1 MKFSEFPYKRP
12 DFESFQKEMRSNLET
27 FKNAKSAQEQIECLD
42 KINVLRNMVSTQGTL
57 SSIRHS
63 INNNDEFYN
72 AENDYWDEYGPL
84 YQNEES
90 ELAKTIL
97 ASSFIDELKAHYP
110 TQFFTLLECSV
121 KSFDECLIEDM
132 QEENKLVS
140 RYNRI
145 KATAQIEFE
154 GKTYT
159 LPELGPLALSNDR
172 DLRRRANEAAIGY
185 YEKYEAEI
193 DEIYD
198 SLVKVRD
205 RMAKKLGFKNYIELG
220 YLKMCRSDYN
230 ADMVANYRKQILEFV
245 TPAVAKLLEEQRE
258 RLGYETLHYYD
269 ESYEFESGMPKPQG
283 SPEWILENGTK
294 MYHELSKETSEFF
307 DFMMGNELMD
317 LLSKPGKEGGGY
329 CTFMPD
335 FQAPFIFSNF
345 NGTSGDIDVLTHE
358 AGHAFQI
365 FSSRSIAIPDLQWP
379 TMESCEIHSMSMEF
393 FTYPWMKLFFK
404 DDVDKYYYHHLT
416 GTLRFL
422 PYGVLVDHFQHEV
435 YEHPEYTPAQRKET
449 WRRLEKM
456 YLPFKNYEGADF
468 YERGNWWFKQGHIFA
483 SPFYYID
490 YTLAQVCALQ
500 FFAKLNDN
508 YEEAWKDYLHLCKQG
523 GTKSFL
529 GLVKEA
535 NLDNPFVDGCISKTM
550 EKIQPKIDEFS
561 KGNIK

>member
-1 MKFSEFPYKRP
+1 MKFSEFTYERP
-12 DFESFQKEMRSNLET
+12 NFEEYQKEMRSSLERFIAAT
-27 FKNAKSAQEQIECLD
+27 TAEEQITCLD
-42 KINVLRNMVSTQGTL
+42 QINVLRNKISTQSTL
-57 SSIRHS
+57 ASIRHS
-63 INNNDEFYN
+63 IDNNDEFYN

-90 ELAKTIL
+90 TLAKTIL
-97 ASSFIDELKAHYP
+97 ASKFIDDLKAHYP

-121 KSFDECLIEDM
+121 KSFDECIIEDM

-145 KATAQIEFE
+145 KATAQIEYE
-154 GKTYT
+154 GNTYT
-159 LPELGPLALSNDR
+159 LPGMQPFTISNDR
-172 DLRRRANEAAIGY
+172 EVREKASIATYNY
-185 YEKYEAEI
+185 YTEHEQEI

-198 SLVKVRD
+198 SLVKLRD
-205 RMAKKLGFKNYIELG
+205 KMAKKLGFKNYVELG
-220 YLKMCRSDYN
+220 YMRMSRSDYN
-230 ADMVANYRKQILEFV
+230 ANDVANYRKQILESV
-245 TPAVAKLLEEQRE
+245 TPAVSKLFDEQRE
-258 RLGYETLHYYD
+258 RLGYDTLHYYD
-269 ESYEFESGMPKPQG
+269 ENYEFETGMPKPQG
-283 SPEWILENGTK
+283 TPEWILENGK
-294 MYHELSKETSEFF
+294 IMYNELSKETSEFF
-307 DFMMGNELMD
+307 NHMMDNELMD

-335 FQAPFIFSNF
+335 YQAPFIFSNF

-358 AGHAFQI
+358 AGHAFEI
-365 FSSRSIAIPDLQWP
+365 YSSRYITIPDLQWP

-404 DDVDKYYYHHLT
+404 EDIDKYYYHHLT
-416 GTLRFL
+416 NTLKFL
-422 PYGVLVDHFQHEV
+422 PYGVLVDHYQHEV
-435 YEHPEYTPAQRKET
+435 YEHPEYTPAERKAV
-449 WRRLEKM
+449 WRKLEKM
-456 YLPFKNYEGADF
+456 YQPHKNYEGCDF
-468 YERGNWWFKQGHIFA
+468 LERGNWWFKQGHIFA

-500 FFAKLNDN
+500 FFAKMNED
-508 YEEAWKDYLHLCKQG
+508 YQAAWNDYLHLCKQG

-535 NLDNPFVDGCISKTM
+535 NLKNPFIDGTIKETM

>member
-1 MKFSEFPYKRP
+1 MKFSEFKYERP
-12 DFESFQKEMRSNLET
+12 DFETYQKNMRTNLEN
-27 FKNAKSAQEQIECLD
+27 FKNAGSVEEQIKCLD
-42 KINVLRNMVSTQGTL
+42 SIIVLLNNVSTQATL
-57 SSIRHS
+57 ASIRHS

-72 AENDYWDEYGPL
+72 QENDYWDEYNPM

-97 ASSFIDELKAHYP
+97 ASKFINELKEHYP
-110 TQFFTLLECSV
+110 LQFFTLLECSV
-121 KSFDECLIEDM
+121 KSFDECIIQDM

-140 RYNRI
+140 RYNKI
-145 KATAQIEFE
+145 KATAQIEFNNE
-154 GKTYT
+154 IYT
-159 LPELGPLALSNDR
+159 LPGMTPFMLSNDR
-172 DLRRRANEAAIGY
+172 EEREKASLATIAY

-205 RMAKKLGFKNYIELG
+205 RMAKKLGFKNYVELG
-220 YLKMCRSDYN
+220 YLKMSRSDYN
-230 ADMVANYRKQILEFV
+230 ASDVANYRKQILETV
-245 TPAVAKLLEEQRE
+245 TPIVSKLFDEQKE
-258 RLGYETLHYYD
+258 RLGYDTLHYYD
-269 ESYEFESGMPKPQG
+269 ESYEFETGMPKPQG
-283 SPEWILENGTK
+283 SPEWILENGKK
-294 MYHELSKETSEFF
+294 MYSELSSETAEFF
-307 DFMMGNELMD
+307 NFMFDSELMD
-317 LLSKPGKEGGGY
+317 LLNKPGKEGGGY

-365 FSSRSIAIPDLQWP
+365 YSSRTIEIPHLQWP

-393 FTYPWMKLFFK
+393 FTYPWMKLFFV

-416 GTLRFL
+416 STLKFL
-422 PYGVLVDHFQHEV
+422 PYGVLVDHFQHVV
-435 YEHPEYTPAQRKET
+435 YENPEFTPQERKQA
-449 WRRLEKM
+449 WRDLEKM

-500 FFAKLNDN
+500 FFVKMNEDYQAT
-508 YEEAWKDYLHLCKQG
+508 WKDYLHLCKQG

-535 NLDNPFVDGCISKTM
+535 NLDNPFIDGSIKNITD
-550 EKIQPKIDEFS
+550 KIAPKIEEFS
-561 KGNIK
+561 KGDFK

>member
-27 FKNAKSAQEQIECLD
+27 FKNATSAQEQIECLD

-63 INNNDEFYN
+63 IDNNNEFYN

-110 TQFFTLLECSV
+110 IQFFTLLECSV

-205 RMAKKLGFKNYIELG
+205 RMAKKLGFKNY
-220 YLKMCRSDYN
+220 
-230 ADMVANYRKQILEFV
+230 
-245 TPAVAKLLEEQRE
+245 
-258 RLGYETLHYYD
+258 
-269 ESYEFESGMPKPQG
+269 
-283 SPEWILENGTK
+283 
-294 MYHELSKETSEFF
+294 
-307 DFMMGNELMD
+307 
-317 LLSKPGKEGGGY
+317 
-329 CTFMPD
+329 
-335 FQAPFIFSNF
+335 
-345 NGTSGDIDVLTHE
+345 
-358 AGHAFQI
+358 
-365 FSSRSIAIPDLQWP
+365 SS
-379 TMESCEIHSMSMEF
+379 
-393 FTYPWMKLFFK
+393 
-404 DDVDKYYYHHLT
+404 
-416 GTLRFL
+416 
-422 PYGVLVDHFQHEV
+422 
-435 YEHPEYTPAQRKET
+435 
-449 WRRLEKM
+449 
-456 YLPFKNYEGADF
+456 
-468 YERGNWWFKQGHIFA
+468 
-483 SPFYYID
+483 
-490 YTLAQVCALQ
+490 
-500 FFAKLNDN
+500 
-508 YEEAWKDYLHLCKQG
+508 
-523 GTKSFL
+523 
-529 GLVKEA
+529 
-535 NLDNPFVDGCISKTM
+535 
-550 EKIQPKIDEFS
+550 
-561 KGNIK
+561 